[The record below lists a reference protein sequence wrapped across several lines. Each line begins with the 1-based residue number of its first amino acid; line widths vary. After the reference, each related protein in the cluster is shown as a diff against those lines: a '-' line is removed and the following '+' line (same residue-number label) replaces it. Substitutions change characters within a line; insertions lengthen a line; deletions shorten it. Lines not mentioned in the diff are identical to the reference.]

1 MEIMGIK
8 EYLKLYKGK
17 KVLVTGHTGFKG
29 SWLSIWLLQLGAKVV
44 GYALDPAS
52 EKSNFVKS
60 GLANIIIDYRNDI
73 RDFKKLHEVIEK
85 EKPDIIFHLAAQP
98 LVLESFKEPL
108 YTIQTNV
115 LGTANVLEAFSQS
128 EKARVLISITTDK
141 VYRNNEWDWGYREN
155 DRLGGKDPYS
165 GSKAA
170 AEMLIRAYEQ
180 SFFNTGGK
188 FVAAV
193 RAGNVI
199 GGGDWSANRIVPDCI
214 KALENDEQITIRN
227 PNATRPWQHVL
238 EPLGGYLALGERLL
252 MGKREYQGVWNF
264 GPFYSNVV
272 PVEQL
277 VQAIIEKYGKGRYH
291 IQASDNVHKESS
303 LLALDISKAMNRL
316 KWKPV
321 LDFEE
326 TIEFTVNWYNR
337 YRSDDVFDI
346 CCKQIIEYERLWK
359 LRNAN

>member
-1 MEIMGIK
+1 MFNS
-8 EYLKLYKGK
+8 YRNK

-52 EKSNFVKS
+52 EKGNFVKS
-60 GLANIIIDYRNDI
+60 GLTDKMADYRHDI
-73 RDFKKLHEVIEK
+73 RDFNKLHEVVEK
-85 EKPDIIFHLAAQP
+85 AKPDIIFHLAAQP
-98 LVLESFKEPL
+98 LVLESFNEPL
-108 YTIQTNV
+108 YTIQTNTI
-115 LGTANVLEAFSQS
+115 GTANLLEAFRQS
-128 EKARVLISITTDK
+128 DSARVLISITTDK

-170 AEMLIRAYEQ
+170 AEMIIRAYEH
-180 SFFNTGGK
+180 SFFNTNEK
-188 FVAAV
+188 YIAAV

-227 PNATRPWQHVL
+227 PYATRPWQHVL
-238 EPLGGYLALGERLL
+238 EPLGGYLALGEKLL
-252 MGKREYQGVWNF
+252 MSKKEYQGAWNF
-264 GPFYSNVV
+264 GPFSSNVV
-272 PVEQL
+272 PVERL
-277 VQAIIEKYGKGRYH
+277 VQTIIAKYGNGQYH
-291 IQASDNVHKESS
+291 IQPSDNVHKESS

-321 LDFEE
+321 LDFDE
-326 TIEFTVNWYNR
+326 TIEFTVNWYNG
-337 YRSDDVFDI
+337 YRSDDVFDL
-346 CCKQIIEYERLWK
+346 CCKQIKEYERLWK
-359 LRNAN
+359 LRNEN

>member
-1 MEIMGIK
+1 MFNS
-8 EYLKLYKGK
+8 YRNK

-44 GYALDPAS
+44 GYALDPVS
-52 EKSNFVKS
+52 DKGNFVKS
-60 GLANIIIDYRNDI
+60 GLADKMTDYRHDI
-73 RDFKKLHEVIEK
+73 RDFNKVHEIIEK

-98 LVLESFKEPL
+98 LVLESFDDPL
-108 YTIQTNV
+108 YTIQTNT
-115 LGTANVLEAFSQS
+115 LGTANVLEAFRQS
-128 EKARVLISITTDK
+128 ESARVLISITTDK

-180 SFFNTGGK
+180 SFFSTGEK
-188 FVAAV
+188 YIAAV

-199 GGGDWSANRIVPDCI
+199 GGGDWSENRIVPDCI
-214 KALENDEQITIRN
+214 RALENDEQITIRN
-227 PNATRPWQHVL
+227 PYATRPWQLVL
-238 EPLGGYLALGERLL
+238 EPLGGYLYLGEKLL
-252 MGKREYQGVWNF
+252 MNKAEYQGAWNF

-272 PVEQL
+272 PVERL

-291 IQASDNVHKESS
+291 IQTSDNVHKESS

-321 LDFEE
+321 LDFDE

-337 YRSDDVFDI
+337 YRSDDVFDL
-346 CCKQIIEYERLWK
+346 CCKQIKEYERLWK
-359 LRNAN
+359 LRNAS